1 MDNLSIIKEHIR
13 KYISISEELDS
24 YNKLTKDLRAEKKK
38 CEDVIR
44 EHMLDNG
51 HDIIDLKVNGKLKIT
66 RNKINKKLGK
76 KDVLEALLEHLKSE
90 EQSEK
95 LVDLMFPEDEKEV
108 VKLQH
113 KKDN

>member
-1 MDNLSIIKEHIR
+1 MDNLNIIKEQIR

-24 YNKLTKDLRAEKKK
+24 YNKLTKTLRADKKQ
-38 CEDVIR
+38 CEDIIR
-44 EHMLDNG
+44 EHMIDNG
-51 HDIIDLKVNGKLKIT
+51 HDIIDLKANGKLRIT

-76 KDVLEALLEHLKSE
+76 KEILEALLEHLNSE

-95 LVDLMFPEDEKEV
+95 LVDLIFPEDEKEV

-113 KKDN
+113 KKEN